1 MGTQKTRQNAIILK
15 SASGEKYA
23 EYCIVPLGKSCQ
35 FIITITTN
43 EVHKMRNPKK
53 RKILNL
59 TQLLFKKE

>member
-43 EVHKMRNPKK
+43 EVH
-53 RKILNL
+53 
-59 TQLLFKKE
+59 TDEESQKEKNSKSNTIVI